1 MHADYKEQRVRED
14 FLNPFFTA
22 LGWDVAHEF
31 QLDPLQQEVI
41 IEKSVLMAEGNKSA
55 DYAFSLAPNYKRVR
69 FFAEAKKPSRKLK
82 NATDCFQTVR
92 YGWNGNTPLAVLT
105 DFEEWFLLDSR
116 AKTDLDSATLRIL
129 QGRHYTD
136 WLDREKFGALW
147 SLFGREA
154 VAGGSIERYVEN
166 LESLPASAGKQR
178 RLFGVAAT
186 PVDVDFLRKLE
197 TWRGE
202 LAQSFYMARPLL
214 SAEALTE
221 ATQRA
226 LDRLVFVRFLE
237 DKLIETEDRVIK
249 WQGGDAW
256 RNFRAAARQLDAK
269 YNGVLWKKHPLLDD
283 DTFNPSADVW
293 AGICFDVSGNQ
304 TDFLFNLIPI
314 PILGSIYERFLGNV
328 IEIEDA
334 HVKVAPKPEVRKAG
348 GVYYTPEYIVDY
360 ITQNTIAAQL
370 EGKTPAQVAGMKFAD
385 IACGSG
391 SFLLGVYDLLLRWH
405 GAYYATHPRE
415 AKRDGCLEVAGGWA
429 LSLKQRRAILEQ
441 NLWGADIDG
450 QAVEVSKLSLYLKL
464 LEDESAG
471 SARQFQLDFGQRVLP
486 DLDKNIVCGNSLVDF
501 DISDS
506 AQLTPEEEQKI
517 NPMDW
522 KAAFPFLERSGFD
535 AFVGNPPYVRIQ
547 TMKETMPAA
556 PPYYREHYKT
566 AVKGNYDIYVAF
578 VEKAL
583 QLLGNMGQMGY
594 ILPHKFFNAQYGAA
608 TRQLIADGKHL
619 SEVVHFG
626 DSQIFSNATTVVVK

>member
-1 MHADYKEQRVRED
+1 MSNNSPNPAFEAAHARVCALVEKFQKGESIYMHADYKEQRVRED

-31 QLDPLQQEVI
+31 QLDPLQQEVT

-55 DYAFSLAPNYKRVR
+55 DYAFSIAPNTKRTR
-69 FFAEAKKPSRKLK
+69 FFVEAKKPSKKLK
-82 NATDCFQTVR
+82 NPTDCFQTVR

-116 AKTDLDSATLRIL
+116 AKTDLESATLRIL
-129 QGRHYTD
+129 QSWHYTD
-136 WLDREKFGALW
+136 WLDREKFGAFW
-147 SLFGREA
+147 SLFGRET

-166 LESLPASAGKQR
+166 LESLPASVGKQR

-197 TWRGE
+197 EWRGE
-202 LAQSFYMARPLL
+202 LAQSFYMARPTL

-237 DKLIETEDRVIK
+237 DKLIETEDRVAK

-256 RNFRAAARQLDAK
+256 RKFREAARQLDAK

-283 DTFNPSADVW
+283 ETFNPAPAVW
-293 AGICFDVSGNQ
+293 AGICFDVSGSQ

-328 IEIEDA
+328 IETEGGR
-334 HVKVAPKPEVRKAG
+334 VKVAPKPEVRKAG

-360 ITQNTIAAQL
+360 ITRNTIAAQL
-370 EGKTPAQVAGMKFAD
+370 EGKTPTQVAQMKFAD

-391 SFLLGVYDLLLRWH
+391 SFLLGIYDLLLRWH
-405 GAYYATHPRE
+405 GAYYAAHPRE
-415 AKRDGCLEVAGGWA
+415 AKRDGCLEIAGGWA
-429 LSLKQRRAILEQ
+429 LSLKQRRAILER

-464 LEDESAG
+464 LEAENAG
-471 SARQFQLDFGQRVLP
+471 SARQFQIDFGERVLP

-501 DISDS
+501 DINADGNLS
-506 AQLTPEEEQKI
+506 AEEEAKI

-522 KAAFPFLERSGFD
+522 KASFPFLQRGGFD
-535 AFVGNPPYVRIQ
+535 AIVGNPPYGAELTPTVRRYVGEHWQIG
-547 TMKETMPAA
+547 TTDTAA
-556 PPYYREHYKT
+556 LMMYR
-566 AVKGNYDIYVAF
+566 AN
-578 VEKAL
+578 AL
-583 QLLGNMGQMGY
+583 L
-594 ILPHKFFNAQYGAA
+594 
-608 TRQLIADGKHL
+608 
-619 SEVVHFG
+619 
-626 DSQIFSNATTVVVK
+626 